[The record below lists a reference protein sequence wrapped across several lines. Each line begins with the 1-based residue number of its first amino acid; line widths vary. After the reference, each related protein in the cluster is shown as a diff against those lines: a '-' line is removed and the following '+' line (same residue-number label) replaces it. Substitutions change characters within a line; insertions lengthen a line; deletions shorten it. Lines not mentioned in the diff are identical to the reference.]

1 MNYRTNVGKM
11 SQCFLREPLR
21 GNESPPQR
29 RWSRV
34 QSCPTE
40 IKDEIGMASVEIP
53 GELSLERR
61 RECRREDG

>member
-1 MNYRTNVGKM
+1 MWGKCRSAFFASRCEEM
-11 SQCFLREPLR
+11 KTRHSGGGR
-21 GNESPPQR
+21 GR
-29 RWSRV
+29 
-34 QSCPTE
+34 QSCPTERCPTE